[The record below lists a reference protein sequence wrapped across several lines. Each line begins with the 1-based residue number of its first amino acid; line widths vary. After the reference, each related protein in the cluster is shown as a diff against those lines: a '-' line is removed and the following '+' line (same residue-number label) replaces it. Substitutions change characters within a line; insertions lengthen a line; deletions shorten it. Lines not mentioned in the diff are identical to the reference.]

1 MITYTSIKV
10 SYKDLQE
17 ASNVAQA
24 KIYKQKNNKGYIR
37 QQKNDS
43 IKYYNLTSTFA
54 TRVRLKVVM
63 SLMSRGYKNLYQR
76 GLRLLN
82 SLISYSN

>member
-54 TRVRLKVVM
+54 TRV
-63 SLMSRGYKNLYQR
+63 
-76 GLRLLN
+76 
-82 SLISYSN
+82 